1 MTNPFGAA
9 ITPITP
15 IPTPAATAAG
25 FAQIMCT
32 VNDLLSDPQPP
43 AGDVAILYREI
54 QAASRTIQQEIGEFI
69 PVSETRKFAG
79 NPASVD
85 AISRLF
91 IPPLLGLTGSIL
103 NDGTTLVAADY
114 ILTPRERHWRNGPYS
129 EIDVAPDA
137 SNLSAWS
144 DEQEGVAI
152 PGRWGLYEETE
163 DTAATVAALQT
174 DSAISLQVS
183 DGAKLSPG
191 AVLLIGS
198 EQELISGYNT
208 PVTGVTTLNGTIDLT
223 QETIILTNG
232 ALVNIGEIIRI
243 GVEQMR
249 ILDISTHTL
258 YVQRHWS
265 KTLGAAHTTG
275 ASVDVYRKFVVARGA
290 NGTTAAAHAVS
301 AAISR
306 YLVPGDVLFLCKEIA
321 TLMLNKAGTGYA
333 GKTGNEQTGSVY
345 YNDAFPRYDLER
357 IREHYSIRTVR

>member
-15 IPTPAATAAG
+15 TPTPADTAFQ
-25 FAQIMCT
+25 FAQILCT
-32 VNDLLSDPQPP
+32 INDLLSDPQPP
-43 AGDVAILYREI
+43 AGDVTILFREI

-79 NPASVD
+79 SPA
-85 AISRLF
+85 AARLF
-91 IPPLLGLTGSIL
+91 IPPLLGLTGSII
-103 NDGTTLVAADY
+103 NDETTLAAADY

-144 DEQEGVAI
+144 DELEGVQI

-163 DTAATVAALQT
+163 ATGATLGAQQT
-174 DSAISLQVS
+174 DIATSLQVS

-198 EQELISGYNT
+198 EQELITGYDT
-208 PVTGVTTLNGTIDLT
+208 PVAAITTLNGTIDAS

-232 ALVNIGEIIRI
+232 ALVNIGEILRI
-243 GVEQMR
+243 GVEQIR

-258 YVQRHWS
+258 YVQRHWN

-275 ASVDVYRKFVVARGA
+275 AAVDVYRKFVVARAA

-306 YLVPGDVLFLCKEIA
+306 YLVPADVLFLCKEIA
-321 TLMLNKAGTGYA
+321 TLMLNKAGTGYS
-333 GKTGNEQTGSVY
+333 GKTGNEQLGTVY

-357 IREHYSIRTVR
+357 IREHYSIKTVR